1 MQAKCR
7 CSLEKKSSRKIRFG
21 NDLQFGAV
29 DADELF
35 DNYSC
40 LKKNNEWVHLTN
52 CVVELICTKDY
63 SLVSNRRLYPLIN
76 FQEIFHPT
84 RCY

>member
-1 MQAKCR
+1 MVKDEMKYFFLLSILPWFHKEQAKCR

-40 LKKNNEWVHLTN
+40 LKK
-52 CVVELICTKDY
+52 K
-63 SLVSNRRLYPLIN
+63 
-76 FQEIFHPT
+76 
-84 RCY
+84 